1 MKGFEYC
8 AQVFGLSPEEG
19 MAPPEDCRQG
29 HDWSRF
35 GFEDGG
41 VVGCGLEVEDLKR
54 PSVPEIRV
62 EEMSQCP

>member
-1 MKGFEYC
+1 MNTVLRYLDFLLKRVWHPLKTVGKVMIG
-8 AQVFGLSPEEG
+8 AGLG
-19 MAPPEDCRQG
+19 LRMA
-29 HDWSRF
+29 
-35 GFEDGG
+35 GG

>member
-1 MKGFEYC
+1 MLRYLDFLLKRVWHPLKTVGKVMIG
-8 AQVFGLSPEEG
+8 AGL
-19 MAPPEDCRQG
+19 
-29 HDWSRF
+29 
-35 GFEDGG
+35 GFEDGD